1 MNFPRNEPAK
11 LRLLVLFVVCLS
23 MTIASHAQV
32 EWRPVSPAELAMTE
46 PKVEKDADAEAI
58 FWETRMDDRKLSKL
72 TISHYVRVKIFNERG
87 RERFSKLD
95 IPFMKGKKIE
105 DVAARVI
112 KADGSIVE
120 LQPSDIFEREI
131 AKQGKARVLAKSF
144 AVPGI
149 EPGAIVEYQYVET
162 IKDDSVGGERLY
174 FQRDIPMQQVTY
186 YIRPFGKQSLRFNWY
201 NLPETRFRDD
211 PRQKGYQVSTMYD
224 VPAYKEEPYM
234 PPDDEV
240 RKWAYVSYNTLGGLL
255 VWNNLSIGYDAV
267 MKRMAKPNKDIKQL
281 ATELTSGV
289 ASEDEKL
296 RRIYEFTQR
305 QIRNISYDR
314 SLTEEQ
320 REKIKIKDADDVLR
334 QKAGSTMFIDLLF
347 ASIAKAAGFEVTI
360 ALTSDR
366 SENFFNPDKYPFR
379 NFIEPSG
386 IAVKV
391 DREWKFFSPGVPFLP
406 YAQTLWFRENANS
419 MLVGDGGYLWT
430 RPRMLDHT
438 ESPAKRTGRFTL
450 SDDGTLEGTVKIE
463 YDGHQAISRRRDEYR
478 DSDSKREENLRD
490 EIKARIS
497 TAEVTAI
504 SIQNFDDNSKPL
516 VYQYKIKVP
525 NYAQKAG
532 RRLLFQPGF
541 FESGSSPVFSTDTRT
556 YDVYIPYPWSEKD
569 DIRIEL
575 PKGFELD
582 AGERPSDLADPKRI
596 GALDIVIKHDK
607 SANAI
612 LYERNFH
619 FGGGSNVFFPV
630 AAYPALKNL
639 FDAFHKSDTH
649 SLMIKPSA
657 N

>member
-1 MNFPRNEPAK
+1 
-11 LRLLVLFVVCLS
+11 
-23 MTIASHAQV
+23 
-32 EWRPVSPAELAMTE
+32 
-46 PKVEKDADAEAI
+46 
-58 FWETRMDDRKLSKL
+58 MDDRKLSKL

-87 RERFSKLD
+87 REKFSKLD

-131 AKQGKARVLAKSF
+131 AKRGKARVLAKSF
-144 AVPGI
+144 AIPGI

-186 YIRPFGKQSLRFNWY
+186 YIRPFGKQTLKFNWY

-255 VWNNLSIGYDAV
+255 VWNNLSIGYDAL
-267 MKRMAKPNKDIKQL
+267 MKNMAKPNKDIKQL
-281 ATELTSGV
+281 ATQLTSGV
-289 ASEDEKL
+289 GSEDEKL
-296 RRIYEFTQR
+296 RRIYEFTQK

-320 REKIKIKDADDVLR
+320 RDKIKVKDADDVLR

-366 SENFFNPDKYPFR
+366 SENFFNPDRYPFR

-406 YAQTLWFRENANS
+406 YAQILWFRENSNS

-430 RPRMLDHT
+430 RPRMLEHT

-450 SDDGTLEGTVKIE
+450 SEDGTLEGTVTIE
-463 YDGHQAISRRRDEYR
+463 YGGHQAISRRRDEYR
-478 DSDSKREENLRD
+478 DSESKREENLRD
-490 EIKARIS
+490 QIKSRIS
-497 TAEVTAI
+497 TAEVTSV
-504 SIQNFDDNSKPL
+504 SIENFDDNSKPL
-516 VYQYKIKVP
+516 VYKYKLKVP

-532 RRLLFQPGF
+532 RRLLFQPGI
-541 FESGSSPVFSTDTRT
+541 FEKGSNPVFSTETRT
-556 YDVYIPYPWSEKD
+556 YDIYIPYPWSEKD
-569 DIRIEL
+569 DIQIRL
-575 PKGFELD
+575 PKGYDLD
-582 AGERPSDLADPKRI
+582 AGETPGGLADPKNIVSQEIKIR
-596 GALDIVIKHDK
+596 LDKAENI
-607 SANAI
+607 I
-612 LYERNFH
+612 LYDRSFQ
-619 FGGGSNVFFPV
+619 FGGGGNVLFPT
-630 AAYPALKNL
+630 AAYPALKTL
-639 FDAFHKSDTH
+639 FDAFHKADTH
-649 SLMIKPSA
+649 PLVIKPAA